1 MYPPQ
6 IKELFMVALH
16 VYDPSGASEIT
27 RLHAKRMA
35 SLDNKNIA
43 MISDDMWQA
52 HRVLPMIR
60 EYLEANFPGIE
71 VIPETSFPMGSTAI
85 DRDQTADMLVE
96 RGVDAVVVGNAS

>member
-1 MYPPQ
+1 
-6 IKELFMVALH
+6 MVALH

-35 SLDNKNIA
+35 LLENKNIA

-52 HRVLPMIR
+52 HRILPMIR
-60 EYLEANFPGIE
+60 EYLESHFPGIE
-71 VIPETSFPMGSTAI
+71 VIPENSFPMGSTAI
-85 DRDQTADMLVE
+85 DRDETAEILVE

>member
-1 MYPPQ
+1 
-6 IKELFMVALH
+6 MVALH
-16 VYDPSGASEIT
+16 VYDPSGATEIT
-27 RLHAKRMA
+27 QLHAKRLA

-60 EYLEANFPGIE
+60 EYLETHFPGIE

-85 DRDQTADMLVE
+85 DRDETADMLVE